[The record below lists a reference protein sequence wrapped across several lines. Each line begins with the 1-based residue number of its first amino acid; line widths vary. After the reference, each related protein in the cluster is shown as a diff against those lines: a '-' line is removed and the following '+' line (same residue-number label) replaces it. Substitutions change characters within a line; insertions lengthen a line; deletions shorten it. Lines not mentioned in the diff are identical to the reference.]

1 MSFTPEQTNPLSQF
15 MRQPKI
21 YIRLPSQGQYWPQGS
36 LEVNDTNEYPVY
48 SMTAKDEL
56 LLNVPDALM
65 NGQAVVDVIQSCM
78 PNIKN
83 AWDTPSIDIDLILIA
98 IRLATYGEKLTTP
111 VTVNNDIEF
120 EYQIDLRTVI
130 DELIAN
136 VNWDPVISIN
146 DELTIFVRP
155 LPYKEVTKTNIATFE
170 TQKLIEVANNSEL
183 SDDDKLKYFKESLDR
198 LTSVTIGSL
207 KSSVIKVDS
216 SNGSTSNPQH
226 IEEFINNIDKEIYK
240 KIQDHIDKL
249 KEKNTLKPLK
259 VEVTDD
265 MRAQGVEGE
274 FIDIPLQF
282 DPSTFFA

>member
-1 MSFTPEQTNPLSQF
+1 

-21 YIRLPSQGQYWPQGS
+21 YIRLPSQGQYWPHGS